1 MLCVPRYAQRKCT
14 ALAHRAYY
22 RHLTTVHLGDVLD
35 DRESQARPTALATAG
50 LVDAIKTLKD
60 TIKMVVGNAD
70 TLITDVDAEHGGF
83 LAYVH
88 PDAAVRI
95 AVGNGIIEEIDE
107 RLFKEGSVD
116 RSA

>member
-1 MLCVPRYAQRKCT
+1 MLCVLRYAQRKRT
-14 ALAHRAYY
+14 ALAHRAGY
-22 RHLTTVHLGDVLD
+22 RHLTAVHLGDVLD
-35 DRESQARPTALATAG
+35 DRESQTSPTTLATAG
-50 LVDAIKTLKD
+50 LIDAIKTLKD
-60 TIKMVVGNAD
+60 TIKMVVWNTD
-70 TLITDVDAEHGGF
+70 TLIPDIDDEHGVF
-83 LAYVH
+83 LADVH